1 MLENQD
7 TQASLREPELPF
19 EVIEFKKF
27 VDKVMESNSR
37 LYKEEVLK
45 EYKDNETIKQFLYF
59 IFNSFI
65 VTGIKKAKLEKN
77 IQADALDI
85 QFNSFAELTQFIIK
99 NNTGS
104 DVVVKTVQWEL
115 NKFKGEYYDFFK
127 SIILREFNL
136 GIGRTSINK
145 IMGKNFVPKFEV
157 MLAEKYTD
165 YAHLVDGKEYI
176 ITLKLDGNRC
186 VAFYDADGGIELKT
200 RQGLDYEGLDH
211 IVDDIRKYM
220 APGFVYDGELIAVT
234 DDKLSTGELYRFTT
248 GLLHR
253 DTNDKT
259 AIKFFIFDSLTTEEF
274 KAGKSKDGALV
285 RKNRVAELLSK
296 DGIDHLVNVPI
307 LYRGTDI
314 SVIQR
319 LLDEVTSNG
328 GEGIMVNIADAPYEC
343 KRVRTL
349 LKCKKFNTA
358 DVLVESV
365 EEGSKSFTGIMGQI
379 RVKFIYRGEEHTTYV
394 GSGFSL
400 EERKLYWAH
409 PELLIGKVVEVGYF
423 EVSQNDKTKE
433 YSLRF
438 PTWKSIIR
446 EDKTEL
452 SDLNL

>member
-1 MLENQD
+1 MSEIVQKTRL
-7 TQASLREPELPF
+7 EPELPF

-27 VDKVMESNSR
+27 VDKVMQNNSR

-45 EYKDNETIKQFLYF
+45 EYKDNEIIKGFLYF

-65 VTGIKKAKLEKN
+65 VTGIKRAKLEK
-77 IQADALDI
+77 DI
-85 QFNSFAELTQFIIK
+85 QVDPLDVEFNNFTEFSQFIIK

-104 DVVVKTVQWEL
+104 DAVVKTVQRVL
-115 NKFKGEYYDFFK
+115 NYFKGEYYDFFK
-127 SIILREFNL
+127 AIILREFNL

-145 IMGKNFVPKFEV
+145 IIGKEFIPKFEV
-157 MLAEKYTD
+157 MLAEKYSD
-165 YAHLVDGKEYI
+165 YAQLVEGQMYI

-186 VAFYDADGGIELKT
+186 VAFYDTDGGIELKT

-211 IVDDIRKYM
+211 IVDDIRKHLT
-220 APGFVYDGELIAVT
+220 PGFVYDGELIAVT
-234 DDKLSTGELYRFTT
+234 DDKISTGELYRLTT

-253 DTNDKT
+253 DSDDKT
-259 AIKFFIFDSLTTEEF
+259 AIKFFIFDSLRTEEF
-274 KAGKSKDGALV
+274 KMGKSKDGALV
-285 RKNRVAELLSK
+285 RKNRVATLLNK
-296 DGIDHLVNVPI
+296 EGIEHLVNVPI
-307 LYRGTDI
+307 LYHGNDT
-314 SVIQR
+314 SMIQR
-319 LLDEVTSNG
+319 LLDEITDAG
-328 GEGIMVNIADAPYEC
+328 GEGIMINIASAPYEC

-365 EEGSKSFTGIMGQI
+365 EEGSKSFTGTMGQI
-379 RVKFIYRGEEHTTYV
+379 RVKFIYQGEECTSYV

-400 EERKLYWAH
+400 EERKLYWEH
-409 PELLIGKVVEVGYF
+409 PEMLIGKVVEVGYF

-446 EDKTEL
+446 DDKSEL